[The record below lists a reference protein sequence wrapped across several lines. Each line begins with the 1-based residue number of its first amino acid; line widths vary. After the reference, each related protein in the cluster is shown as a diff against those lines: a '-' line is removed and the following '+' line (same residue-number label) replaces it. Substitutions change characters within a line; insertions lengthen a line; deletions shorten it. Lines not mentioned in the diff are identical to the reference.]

1 MGLFRPG
8 LFAGPISSGPISTG
22 PISPAS
28 KDTEQ
33 QRQII
38 RPQHAIQF
46 VTQQKGSSSEVLIQ
60 NTVKN
65 ATEEMDKIVE
75 EAISPGANPKN
86 QYNI

>member
-1 MGLFRPG
+1 MK
-8 LFAGPISSGPISTG
+8 SSLSLGR
-22 PISPAS
+22 
-28 KDTEQ
+28 K
-33 QRQII
+33 
-38 RPQHAIQF
+38 
-46 VTQQKGSSSEVLIQ
+46 VVVLIQ